1 MTGSTSST
9 IHSGFELETRKP
21 STTFMR
27 LAIFLRFCLERV
39 FSICSSSSTMSASRS
54 TLRRSLRIASAPI
67 SALKPSLYFSSASAY
82 SWSVRIWPSLSGV
95 SPGSMT
101 IQSW

>member
-9 IHSGFELETRKP
+9 IHSGLDCEVRKP
-21 STTFMR
+21 STTFIR

-39 FSICSSSSTMSASRS
+39 FSICSSSVRMSSSRS
-54 TLRRSLRIASAPI
+54 RPRRSFLTASAPM
-67 SALKPSLYFSSASAY
+67 SALNMSWYFSCASRY
-82 SWSVRIWPSLSGV
+82 SCSVRIWPFASGV
-95 SPGSMT
+95 SPGSVT